1 MSTVADTTE
10 ASETRGSAQPPGSE
24 GSARA
29 WLRRINFSDYGIIW
43 VTIAL
48 FLALS
53 QTSDAFLTV
62 ANLRNVLDQQSL
74 ILIAGAALTL
84 TLISGNFDI
93 SISAI
98 YINASIT
105 TALVMNS
112 SGSVFLALAAGIAIG
127 AAFGMLN
134 GAIVAWVRINS
145 FIATLAS
152 SFVFFGIGF
161 LLSDRS
167 IVRVVDRDFNQIA
180 RGRDLGLTNAT
191 WIAVIVVALFW
202 FVLER
207 TRFGRHVFAV
217 GGNQE
222 AARLAGIR
230 VEVITA
236 ATFVLAGAAA
246 GLAGALLASRTIT
259 AQPSDDFS
267 FVFAVLTA
275 VIIGGTSIAGGE
287 GAVWRT
293 VLGAFF
299 IALLTN
305 GFNLHQIDPIIQRL
319 IQGTVI
325 LAAVAADNWSRNRRT

>member
-1 MSTVADTTE
+1 MNST
-10 ASETRGSAQPPGSE
+10 GSV
-24 GSARA
+24 
-29 WLRRINFSDYGIIW
+29 I
-43 VTIAL
+43 
-48 FLALS
+48 LALG
-53 QTSDAFLTV
+53 
-62 ANLRNVLDQQSL
+62 
-74 ILIAGAALTL
+74 AG
-84 TLISGNFDI
+84 
-93 SISAI
+93 
-98 YINASIT
+98 
-105 TALVMNS
+105 V
-112 SGSVFLALAAGIAIG
+112 AIG
-127 AAFGMLN
+127 AAFGLLN
-134 GAIVAWVRINS
+134 GSVVAWVRINS

-167 IVRVVDRDFNQIA
+167 IVRVADREFNQIA

-191 WIAVIVVALFW
+191 WIAVVVVALFW
-202 FVLER
+202 FVLQR

-217 GGNQE
+217 GGNPE

-236 ATFVLAGAAA
+236 TTFVLTGAAA

-319 IQGTVI
+319 IQGSVI